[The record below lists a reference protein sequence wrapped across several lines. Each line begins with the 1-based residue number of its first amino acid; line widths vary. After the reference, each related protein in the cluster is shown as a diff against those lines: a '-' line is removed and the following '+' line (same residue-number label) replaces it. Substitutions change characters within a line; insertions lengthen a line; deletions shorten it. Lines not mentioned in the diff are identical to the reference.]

1 MIQLERPFT
10 EEEVIGVFNHLSDD
24 KAVGLDG
31 FFVAFFQLCWG
42 VVKVE
47 IMNTLHAFYE
57 HGTFE
62 RSLNATFLALIHK
75 MVGASYV
82 KDFRPINLVRSV
94 YKILAKVLVNR
105 LKEVLGNILTYSKC
119 FHRWIVDCS
128 PMCSEYCVSWIWRKF
143 TTTLI
148 GTSYYASWREMEGLG
163 LFLYLNCVVFDFD

>member
-1 MIQLERPFT
+1 MFNQLS
-10 EEEVIGVFNHLSDD
+10 GD

-75 MVGASYV
+75 MVGASDV
-82 KDFRPINLVRSV
+82 KDFRPINLVMSV
-94 YKILAKVLVNR
+94 YKILAKVL
-105 LKEVLGNILTYSKC
+105 
-119 FHRWIVDCS
+119 
-128 PMCSEYCVSWIWRKF
+128 
-143 TTTLI
+143 
-148 GTSYYASWREMEGLG
+148 
-163 LFLYLNCVVFDFD
+163 